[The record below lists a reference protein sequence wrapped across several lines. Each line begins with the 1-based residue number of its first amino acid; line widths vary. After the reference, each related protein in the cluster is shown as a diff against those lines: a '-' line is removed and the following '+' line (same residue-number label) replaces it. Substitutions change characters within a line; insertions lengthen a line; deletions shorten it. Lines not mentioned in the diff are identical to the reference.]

1 MQGLHPLSRSFAL
14 LCLVSALGV
23 ALLEWRDPLAW
34 KTAGVPAAD
43 TFQHLS
49 HQISINRGRRPTVAS
64 LLPQSDVQVVVELG
78 DRKISVYRHH
88 EVIKQY
94 LVAIGQTEWETP
106 EGTFQVIQK
115 NEYPDWQHPITGE
128 VIPAGRKQNPL
139 GSRWIGFLSSQDG
152 EIGFHGTNEESLI
165 GEAISHGCIRMLN
178 EDVEDLFTY
187 VEVGT
192 PVTVKR

>member
-14 LCLVSALGV
+14 LCLVSALGL

-34 KTAGVPAAD
+34 KTAGVPATD
-43 TFQHLS
+43 TFQRLS
-49 HQISINRGRRPTVAS
+49 NRISISRGRRPGVAS
-64 LLPQSDVQVVVELG
+64 PLQQSDVQVVVELG
-78 DRKISVYRHH
+78 DRKISVYRHN

-187 VEVGT
+187 VQVGT